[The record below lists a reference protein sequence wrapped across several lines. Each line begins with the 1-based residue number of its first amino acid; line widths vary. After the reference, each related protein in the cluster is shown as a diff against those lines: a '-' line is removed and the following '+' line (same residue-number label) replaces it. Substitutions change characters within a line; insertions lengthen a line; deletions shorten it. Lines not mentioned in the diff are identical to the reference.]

1 MQITR
6 ITEDYS
12 VSPQIGAADVADI
25 AAGGFRAIMCNRP
38 DGESPD
44 QTDVAVIRS
53 EAEARGLAF
62 SFVPVV
68 SGAMTGFAHANDI
81 SKAGIRRA
89 AQRLTLLDPAK
100 GTAAPAPRQN
110 NRHLYT
116 DGNALET
123 IPFASKIA
131 LLEKMDGAARARDQ
145 SGGSECVSVMCWLMV
160 CVGGAR

>member
-68 SGAMTGFAHANDI
+68 SGAITGEN
-81 SKAGIRRA
+81 
-89 AQRLTLLDPAK
+89 LTEYK
-100 GTAAPAPRQN
+100 TAI
-110 NRHLYT
+110 
-116 DGNALET
+116 DALPKP
-123 IPFASKIA
+123 ILAYCRS
-131 LLEKMDGAARARDQ
+131 
-145 SGGSECVSVMCWLMV
+145 
-160 CVGGAR
+160 GARCQNLWMMTR